1 MLETILLLAILV
13 VLIGILAA
21 VKRGFD
27 ETIKGLQSIFNQINE
42 ARRGSGASDR

>member
-1 MLETILLLAILV
+1 MLETILLLAILM

-27 ETIKGLQSIFNQINE
+27 ETIKGLQSIFNQVNE
-42 ARRGSGASDR
+42 AQRGSGGNGG

>member
-42 ARRGSGASDR
+42 VRQGWGGNDG